1 MILARTLDNDL
12 LQGWMVLTATFLFVA
27 LVPFIGPL
35 VVVLTPLPVLYYAS
49 HLGRL
54 RGISVLAAAF
64 LTSYGIL
71 AVMKQHVN
79 LPTPFM
85 IAITGLL
92 LSEVLKRNYS
102 FEKTIL
108 TTSLAVFFCGSA
120 FILLRSWQADIAPW
134 KLIEGYVAALIKENI
149 ELYSQLNISQEQI
162 KVIRENTGQIT
173 RFFAGV
179 FPALGI
185 SGSVLTVWANLLA
198 GQMLL
203 KFRKFSFPEFGDLTL
218 WKAPERLV
226 WIFIAAGGMLLFPV
240 EGIVIFGMNLLILL
254 CMIYMFQGLAI
265 AAFFFRKK
273 QIPRMFR
280 FFFYGL
286 ILIQQYMLIIVVA
299 LGLFDLWIDFR
310 KRIKDLNQTDANQ

>member
-1 MILARTLDNDL
+1 MIIT
-12 LQGWMVLTATFLFVA
+12 VTFLFVA

-54 RGISVLAAAF
+54 RGFSVLAASF

-71 AVMKQHVN
+71 YLLKQPVH
-79 LPTPFM
+79 LPTLLM

-92 LSEVLKRNYS
+92 LSEVIKRNYS

-108 TTSLAVFFCGSA
+108 TASLFLFFCGTA
-120 FILLRSWQADIAPW
+120 FIGLRSWQADIAPW
-134 KLIEGYVAALIKENI
+134 KLIESYVAVLIKENI

-179 FPALGI
+179 FPALGL

-203 KFRKFSFPEFGDLTL
+203 QVRKFSFPEFGDLTL
-218 WKAPERLV
+218 WKAPEWLV
-226 WIFIAAGGMLLFPV
+226 WIFIAAGGMLFFPG
-240 EGIVIFGMNLLILL
+240 EGIVILGMNLLIIL

-265 AAFFFRKK
+265 TAFFFRKK
-273 QIPRMFR
+273 QIPRLFR

-286 ILIQQYMLIIVVA
+286 LLIQQYMLLIVVA
-299 LGLFDLWIDFR
+299 LGLFDLWVDFR
-310 KRIKDLNQTDANQ
+310 KRIKDANHTDDNQ

>member
-1 MILARTLDNDL
+1 LARTLDNEL
-12 LQGWMVLTATFLFVA
+12 LQGWMILTVTFLFVA

-54 RGISVLAAAF
+54 RGFSVLAASF

-71 AVMKQHVN
+71 SLLKQPVH
-79 LPTPFM
+79 LPTLLM

-108 TTSLAVFFCGSA
+108 TASLFLFFCGAA
-120 FILLRSWQADIAPW
+120 FIILRSWQADIAPW
-134 KLIEGYVAALIKENI
+134 KLIERYAAALIKENI

-185 SGSVLTVWANLLA
+185 SGSVLMVWANLLA

-203 KFRKFSFPEFGDLTL
+203 RVRKFSFPEFGDLTL
-218 WKAPERLV
+218 WKAPEWLV
-226 WIFIAAGGMLLFPV
+226 WTFIAAGGMLFFPG
-240 EGIVIFGMNLLILL
+240 ESIVILGMNLLIIL

-265 AAFFFRKK
+265 TAFFFRKK
-273 QIPRMFR
+273 QIPRLFR

-286 ILIQQYMLIIVVA
+286 ILIQQYMLLIVVA
-299 LGLFDLWIDFR
+299 LGLFDLWVDFR
-310 KRIKDLNQTDANQ
+310 KRIKDVNHTDGNQ

>member
-1 MILARTLDNDL
+1 MIVAKTLDNEL
-12 LQGWMVLTATFLFVA
+12 LRGWVTLTVALLFVA
-27 LVPFIGPL
+27 LVPFVGPL

-54 RGISVLAAAF
+54 RGFSVLAASF

-71 AVMKQHVN
+71 VILKQHIN
-79 LPTPFM
+79 LPTLSM

-92 LSEVLKRNYS
+92 LSEVIKRNYS

-108 TTSLAVFFCGSA
+108 TASLLLFFCGSA
-120 FILLRSWQADIAPW
+120 FILFGSWQADIAPW
-134 KLIEGYVAALIKENI
+134 KLIERYAAAVIKENM
-149 ELYSQLNISQEQI
+149 ELYSQLNISPEQI
-162 KVIRENTGQIT
+162 KIIRENTPQIT

-179 FPALGI
+179 FPAVGI

-198 GQMLL
+198 GQML
-203 KFRKFSFPEFGDLTL
+203 FRIRKLSFPDFGDLSL
-218 WKAPERLV
+218 WKAPEWLV
-226 WIFIAAGGMLLFPV
+226 WIFIAAGGMLFFPV
-240 EGIVIFGMNLLILL
+240 EGLVIFGMNLLILI

-273 QIPRMFR
+273 QVPRMFR

-286 ILIQQYMLIIVVA
+286 IMIQQYMLIIVVA
-299 LGLFDLWIDFR
+299 LGLFDLWVDFR